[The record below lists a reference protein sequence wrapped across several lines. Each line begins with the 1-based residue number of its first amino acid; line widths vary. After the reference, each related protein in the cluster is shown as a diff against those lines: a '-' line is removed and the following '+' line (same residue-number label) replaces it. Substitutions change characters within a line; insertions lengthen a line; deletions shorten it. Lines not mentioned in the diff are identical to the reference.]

1 MKPDTQLTC
10 EVVRA
15 DLPLFVG
22 GDLHLDG
29 EQGAAAQALRQH
41 LAECSGCADELES
54 LKIAREAFLSLGMDS
69 GAPGQWPDVRAVLAA
84 EGRFGVEDTP
94 AAPNYRFRQLTA
106 AAVLAGLGLSFWLG
120 SSVTPLSPEAP
131 APSDLVLEVTLAP
144 EVPSPVSPLRPL
156 LPNELALSE
165 EAAVFG
171 ENAEAPA
178 SAAPPSGGGGVS
190 VAGHNSIR

>member
-29 EQGAAAQALRQH
+29 QQSAAARALRQH
-41 LAECSGCADELES
+41 LVECARCSGELES

-69 GAPGQWPDVRAVLAA
+69 GAPGLWPDVHAVLAA
-84 EGRFGVEDTP
+84 EGRFE
-94 AAPNYRFRQLTA
+94 AAPTAAAPVYRFRQLVA
-106 AAVLAGLGLSFWLG
+106 AALLAGLGLFFWFG
-120 SSVTPLSPEAP
+120 DDVTPVSPEDPAPRGLALEEALEPEAP
-131 APSDLVLEVTLAP
+131 SL
-144 EVPSPVSPLRPL
+144 VSPLRPL
-156 LPNELALSE
+156 LPNELALSD

-178 SAAPPSGGGGVS
+178 SVTRPSGRGGVT
-190 VAGHNSIR
+190 VAGHNTIR

>member
-29 EQGAAAQALRQH
+29 EQGAAARALRQH
-41 LAECSGCADELES
+41 LVECAGCTAELES

-69 GAPGQWPDVRAVLAA
+69 GAPGLWPDVRAVLAA
-84 EGRFGVEDTP
+84 EGRFDAAP
-94 AAPNYRFRQLTA
+94 AAAAPVYRFRQLA
-106 AAVLAGLGLSFWLG
+106 AAALLAGLGLFFWFG
-120 SSVTPLSPEAP
+120 DDVTPVSPEAP
-131 APSDLVLEVTLAP
+131 APRGLALEEALEP
-144 EVPSPVSPLRPL
+144 EAPSPVSPLRPL
-156 LPNELALSE
+156 LPNELALSD

-178 SAAPPSGGGGVS
+178 SVARPSGRGGVS